1 MVYVTTNGFRP
12 LQKCLGFSGLH
23 ILYDLNKAGTSE
35 GSCSEIPAY
44 VTALFI
50 SQTYKLT
57 ASPFGNSSMI
67 YVHSTFPSDAE
78 NKEWQDIHR
87 RLGGLILT

>member
-44 VTALFI
+44 VTAVYQPDLQADRLTIWKQFHDLCSQHI
-50 SQTYKLT
+50 SK
-57 ASPFGNSSMI
+57 
-67 YVHSTFPSDAE
+67 
-78 NKEWQDIHR
+78 
-87 RLGGLILT
+87 